1 MNTTLS
7 PFLKQRFQALQYE
20 LIPLVAADLDGISS
34 KLERIIRVL
43 EWSDIES
50 LVYQY
55 QGCAVGRPP
64 ADRCALACAFIAK
77 AELGIVTTRGL
88 IERLEVDR
96 RLRRIC
102 GFNLYKKLP
111 SEGTFSRVLLNLQR
125 VN

>member
-55 QGCAVGRPP
+55 QG
-64 ADRCALACAFIAK
+64 
-77 AELGIVTTRGL
+77 
-88 IERLEVDR
+88 
-96 RLRRIC
+96 
-102 GFNLYKKLP
+102 
-111 SEGTFSRVLLNLQR
+111 
-125 VN
+125 